1 MAAVCAGVPLLVLA
15 LITARTPSETVS
27 QDTVDEMLGQ
37 VALPVE
43 AQASAVRQRLQ
54 GVEDQ
59 VRMLQAYALEVL
71 KAPEVYAGP
80 QSRTSAISDASAKKP
95 AAKPGAVPAP
105 PAPGLD
111 KPLLYS
117 KGADGAIRK
126 LIDDGGP
133 AVFFRAR
140 GSGQFAL
147 NDKQRLLGSAA
158 LDPLLKQ
165 ISKGPLAGQAF
176 LLTSDSLL
184 RTAPFRDLS
193 AIKAN
198 RDLTDTPLFAWKKE
212 KADEAG
218 VVWTT
223 PYPSLLSGQWVIA
236 ALAGVNIGP
245 RMVAVVGAEVP
256 AKALQDN
263 ALNFPIG
270 SGSVSWI
277 ERADGVLL
285 AAPPSAESVLGVK
298 PLADSELPSED
309 KAGKKILEETN
320 LYLKGSESL
329 AKPLAKMQASD
340 KAEVEGIKVADT
352 NRYVVTAPIEGTDL
366 KLGALLES
374 PLIDRLLYQKHAGR
388 GAVSRVLIG
397 LLVALTVAALLVLI
411 ASVIAAR
418 RITVPLSM
426 LTAKVRES
434 AASGK
439 KVPVALAENS
449 EVGALSRAVQDLI
462 DKLP

>member
-1 MAAVCAGVPLLVLA
+1 
-15 LITARTPSETVS
+15 
-27 QDTVDEMLGQ
+27 VDEMLGQ
-37 VALPVE
+37 VALPVQ

-71 KAPEVYAGP
+71 KAPDIYAGP
-80 QSRTSAISDASAKKP
+80 QSRTNAISDGSAKTG
-95 AAKPGAVPAP
+95 AAGVPPVAGQKPAP
-105 PAPGLD
+105 PKAAPALPPPGLD
-111 KPLLYS
+111 KPLLYT
-117 KGADGAIRK
+117 KGSDGAIRK

-140 GSGQFAL
+140 TGGQFAL

-158 LDPLLKQ
+158 LDPMLKQ

-193 AIKAN
+193 ALPAS

-212 KADEAG
+212 KADEGG

-236 ALAGVNIGP
+236 ALAGVNIGS

-285 AAPPSAESVLGVK
+285 AAPASAESVLGVK
-298 PLADSELPSED
+298 PLADSELPGKDVS
-309 KAGKKILEETN
+309 GKKILEEAN
-320 LYLKGSESL
+320 LYLKGSATL
-329 AKPLAKMQASD
+329 AKPLAKMQGSTE
-340 KAEVEGIKVADT
+340 AEVEGIRVGEI
-352 NRYVVTAPIEGTDL
+352 NRYVVTAPIEGTEL

-388 GAVSRVLIG
+388 GALSRVLIG
-397 LLVALTVAALLVLI
+397 LLAALATAALLVLV
-411 ASVIAAR
+411 ASLIAAR
-418 RITVPLSM
+418 RISVPLNLLAS
-426 LTAKVRES
+426 KVRE
-434 AASGK
+434 AASTGSK
-439 KVPVALAENS
+439 APVALAEES

-462 DKLP
+462 DRLP